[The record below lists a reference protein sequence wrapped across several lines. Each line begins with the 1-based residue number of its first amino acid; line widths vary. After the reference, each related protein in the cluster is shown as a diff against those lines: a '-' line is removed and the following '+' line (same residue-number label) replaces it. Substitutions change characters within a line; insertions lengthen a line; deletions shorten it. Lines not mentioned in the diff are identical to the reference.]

1 MFSLYKIPKK
11 SPLAF
16 CARLSAMAAM
26 VVLFLATSACSINVK
41 KNGEGEEK
49 KVDIETP
56 VGGIH
61 VGKDVDARDTG
72 LPVYPGARLK
82 EKKEGGDHDRA
93 DVNIS
98 TGMFGVKIV
107 AIEFHSDDPPAKLVS
122 YYQDQLKKFGN
133 VVECHSDKKDE
144 DDEDDVGDVHI
155 NANKDS
161 HHSKE
166 VKCEG
171 KNQGSS
177 IELKVGTEDNQ
188 HLVSIKPNGQGSD
201 FGLVFIRLRGEKG
214 SI

>member
-1 MFSLYKIPKK
+1 MLHPNRILRTQSQ
-11 SPLAF
+11 LA
-16 CARLSAMAAM
+16 AL

-61 VGKDVDARDTG
+61 VGQDVNAHDTG
-72 LPVYPGARLK
+72 LPVYPGARPK
-82 EKKEGGDHDRA
+82 EKKQGGDEDRA
-93 DVNIS
+93 NLNIS

-107 AIEFHSDDPPAKLVS
+107 AIEFHSDDPPAKIVS
-122 YYQDQLKKFGN
+122 YYQDQLKRFGK
-133 VVECHSDKKDE
+133 VVECHSDKKD
-144 DDEDDVGDVHI
+144 DDDDGDVHI
-155 NANKDS
+155 NTNKDP

-171 KNQGSS
+171 KNQGSN
-177 IELKVGTEDNQ
+177 IELKVGTDDNQ
-188 HLVSIKPNGQGSD
+188 HVVSIKPKDQGSD
-201 FGLVFIRLRGEKG
+201 FGLVYIRTRGEKG